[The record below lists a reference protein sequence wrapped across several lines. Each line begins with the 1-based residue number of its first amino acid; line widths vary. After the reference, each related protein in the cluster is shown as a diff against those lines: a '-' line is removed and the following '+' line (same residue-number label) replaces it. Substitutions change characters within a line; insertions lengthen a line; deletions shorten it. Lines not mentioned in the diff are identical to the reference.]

1 MTTQICAAVSQS
13 DTRVA
18 GAGPP
23 DAAGPSP
30 FRDHRTW
37 RGTAWGCYGQDP
49 RLTRVLRPLSIVVL
63 VIFVA
68 ARAGAQPPLFTD
80 ALPRE
85 EFAARRA
92 KVMQHI
98 GDAVVVMQGATET
111 SSYEKFRQSNQFF
124 YLTGVEVPRA
134 ILLIDGRAKAST
146 LYIAPRDERME
157 QSEGPMLVPGDEAVK
172 LTGIERVLPR
182 DAFADAVKGLGG
194 RAVYTTFRGETRGAG
209 TPDREASHAAARK
222 ADPWDNEPAREEWF
236 MNKLRER
243 VPGVQFKDL
252 DPILDAMRLI
262 KSDREIALVRES
274 TRIAAE
280 GLMEAMRSAQP
291 GMYEYELEAI
301 ADYVFKKN
309 NAQGPAYFALVA
321 SGRNASWPHYHAS
334 QRKIPDGDLVLFDY
348 APDYKYY
355 SSDVTR
361 MFPINGTFTAD
372 QRELYGI
379 YVKLYQAIMTS
390 VRPGKVNALLQEI
403 VRKMESVMA
412 SARFANPKNEDA
424 AKRFV
429 DAYRQR
435 AQAGPGPR
443 GASLGHM
450 VGMEV
455 HDVQLPYDELKPGMI
470 FTIEPAMTI
479 PDDRVYIRLEDVLLV
494 TPNGYEN
501 LSAMAPIEPD
511 AVEKLMAEH
520 GFAEASGSGSSRR

>member
-1 MTTQICAAVSQS
+1 MKTRIALSAALLLI
-13 DTRVA
+13 A
-18 GAGPP
+18 
-23 DAAGPSP
+23 
-30 FRDHRTW
+30 
-37 RGTAWGCYGQDP
+37 
-49 RLTRVLRPLSIVVL
+49 
-63 VIFVA
+63 VA
-68 ARAGAQPPLFTD
+68 ASAQPPLFTD
-80 ALPRE
+80 ALPKE

-92 KVMQHI
+92 KVMQQI
-98 GDAVVVMQGATET
+98 GDAVVVMQGAAET

-124 YLTGVEVPRA
+124 YLAGVEVPRA
-134 ILLIDGRAKAST
+134 ILLIDGRTKSST

-157 QSEGPMLVPGDEAVK
+157 RSEGPVLVPGDEAVRI
-172 LTGIERVLPR
+172 TGIEHVLAR
-182 DAFADAVKGLGG
+182 DEFAKAVNALQG
-194 RAVYTTFRGETRGAG
+194 RSVYTTFRGETRGAG
-209 TPDREASHAAARK
+209 TPDREAAHAAARK
-222 ADPWDNEPAREEWF
+222 ADPWDNEPSREAWF
-236 MNKLRER
+236 MSRLREKA
-243 VPGVQFKDL
+243 PGIQFKDL
-252 DPILDAMRLI
+252 DPIIDAMRMI
-262 KSDREIALVRES
+262 KGDREIALIRKS

-280 GLMEAMRSAQP
+280 GLMEAMRSAEP

-309 NAQGPAYFALVA
+309 NAQGIAYFALVA
-321 SGRNASWPHYHAS
+321 SGQNAFWPHYHAS
-334 QRKIPDGDLVLFDY
+334 QRQIRTGDLVLFDY

-361 MFPINGTFTAD
+361 MFPISGTFTAD

-390 VRPGKVNALLQEI
+390 VRPGRVNAILQEI
-403 VRKMESVMA
+403 VRKMDSVM
-412 SARFANPKNEDA
+412 SSYRFSNPKNQDA

-429 DAYRQR
+429 EEYRER

-455 HDVQLPYDELKPGMI
+455 HDVQRAYDELKPGMI

-494 TPNGYEN
+494 TPEGYEN

-520 GFAEASGSGSSRR
+520 GFAERQDR